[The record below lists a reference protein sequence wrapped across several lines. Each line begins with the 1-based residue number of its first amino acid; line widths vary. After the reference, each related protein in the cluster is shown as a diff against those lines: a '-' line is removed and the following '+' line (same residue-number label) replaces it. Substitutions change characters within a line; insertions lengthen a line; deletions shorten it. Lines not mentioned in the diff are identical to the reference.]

1 MTESIN
7 VCLACDD
14 NYSKYA
20 GVVIASILANAN
32 PKDRLNFYI
41 LDGGISEDNKQK
53 IQSLKFIKDC
63 EINFITIDESMF
75 EEYKKVKTHK
85 YLTIAAYYRLK
96 LPSLLPEISKVIYLD
111 CDMVVTTSLSNLFNK
126 ELGEKP
132 LAGVSDIKKKR
143 VKANPT
149 YVNSG
154 MLVMDL
160 DNMRRHNLEE
170 KFLDWTRGHIDTIKT
185 GDQEIINEV
194 CRGNILVVEDEWNV
208 QSSNFTNRS
217 SYTNEPKIVHYTA
230 QLKPWHFGSFSYHR
244 NMYFKYL
251 QMTPWKMSHSEYKHW
266 TRDNQIVSILRYLA
280 YRPLFWLRPAFYRA
294 VWHTYLKRFFKLIF
308 SISDYGNTHLLLR
321 IFGLKIK
328 FPKREFVKLK
338 RENPFYYYKEN
349 NIDITT
355 LPPATGQIRD
365 IQLANL
371 ALLKELDYVCKQ
383 NNLQYW
389 LDGGSLLGAVRHKGY
404 IPWDDDIDVGMLRR
418 DYNKI
423 IEAFKISS
431 RNPDIYADF
440 YRDKTNPA
448 QIIIKVQHKHCK
460 YLFVDIFPFDI
471 YGKAMSEQKQL
482 EQTQYIVGI
491 IANRKKESNFN
502 MTVKEVT
509 AKNQEVMQTKI
520 LTNELPDNVAETDI
534 VWGIDFHHRWKNWFT
549 EYNVLYPLKTIEFE
563 NQNFPC
569 INKPNEYLTRLYGN
583 YMSYPKKIGYGHSAY
598 VNLTE
603 QDKKVIVEL
612 KNSIL

>member
-14 NYSKYA
+14 NYSKFA

-85 YLTIAAYYRLK
+85 YVTLATYYRLK
-96 LPSLLPEISKVIYLD
+96 LPSLLPEISRVIYLD

-149 YVNSG
+149 YVNAG

-244 NMYFKYL
+244 NLYFKYL

-308 SISDYGNTHLLLR
+308 SISDYGNTHLILR

-355 LPPATGQIRD
+355 IPPATGQIRD

-371 ALLKELDYVCKQ
+371 VLLKELDYVCKQ
-383 NNLQYW
+383 CNLQYW
-389 LDGGSLLGAVRHKGY
+389 LDWGSLLGAVRHKGFV
-404 IPWDDDIDVGMLRR
+404 PWDDDIDVSMPRM
-418 DYNKI
+418 DYEKI
-423 IEAFKISS
+423 IDAFNTHTRNKNLYASLERAKTSDYRVLIKI
-431 RNPDIYADF
+431 R
-440 YRDKTNPA
+440 
-448 QIIIKVQHKHCK
+448 HKKCNI
-460 YLFVDIFPFDI
+460 LFVDIFPVDI
-471 YGKAMSEQKQL
+471 YDLDFAGNDRYAKTAEIKNILNDFQKDFNDKMTPQNL
-482 EQTQYIVGI
+482 YDEFAKLRKNLIIRDKYSNPGI
-491 IANRKKESNFN
+491 IY
-502 MTVKEVT
+502 
-509 AKNQEVMQTKI
+509 
-520 LTNELPDNVAETDI
+520 
-534 VWGIDFHHRWKNWFT
+534 GIDFAHSPKCWIHDYGVIF
-549 EYNVLYPLKTIEFE
+549 PLKEISFE
-563 NQNFPC
+563 GLSFSC
-569 INKPNEYLTRLYGN
+569 INNPDEYLKILYKN
-583 YMSYPKKIGYGHSAY
+583 YLDYPKKIGFGHSAY
-598 VNLTE
+598 LTLSE
-603 QDKKVIVEL
+603 SDKEII
-612 KNSIL
+612 NSMIGEIK

>member
-85 YLTIAAYYRLK
+85 YVTLATYYRLK
-96 LPSLLPEISKVIYLD
+96 LPSLLPEISRVIYLD

-149 YVNSG
+149 YVNAG

-244 NMYFKYL
+244 NLYFKYL

-294 VWHTYLKRFFKLIF
+294 FYNTYLKKMDKFF
-308 SISDYGNTHLLLR
+308 SIYRAGMNR
-321 IFGLKIK
+321 VYKIFGIKIK
-328 FPKREFVKLK
+328 IPI
-338 RENPFYYYKEN
+338 NTSCY
-349 NIDITT
+349 
-355 LPPATGQIRD
+355 LPD
-365 IQLANL
+365 DKY
-371 ALLKELDYVCKQ
+371 LKERNVELPHPIGIVIAKNATLGNNCVIYQ
-383 NNLQYW
+383 NVTIGAKSRELARLGKSQFPVIGDNVTIYAGACII
-389 LDGGSLLGAVRHKGY
+389 GGIKIGNNVTIGANAVVVK
-404 IPWDDDIDVGMLRR
+404 DVPDNAIVVG
-418 DYNKI
+418 NPAKI
-423 IEAFKISS
+423 I
-431 RNPDIYADF
+431 
-440 YRDKTNPA
+440 
-448 QIIIKVQHKHCK
+448 
-460 YLFVDIFPFDI
+460 
-471 YGKAMSEQKQL
+471 KQRG
-482 EQTQYIVGI
+482 V
-491 IANRKKESNFN
+491 
-502 MTVKEVT
+502 
-509 AKNQEVMQTKI
+509 
-520 LTNELPDNVAETDI
+520 NE
-534 VWGIDFHHRWKNWFT
+534 
-549 EYNVLYPLKTIEFE
+549 
-563 NQNFPC
+563 
-569 INKPNEYLTRLYGN
+569 
-583 YMSYPKKIGYGHSAY
+583 
-598 VNLTE
+598 
-603 QDKKVIVEL
+603 
-612 KNSIL
+612 